1 VETST
6 QQQELNPSKI
16 MEVGLGFMSSK
27 TLLTAA
33 NLGLFTILSDGGL
46 SGKEIADKLGLN
58 GRGLYDFLD
67 TLVAL
72 GFLTRKGIKDS
83 AVYGNSPE
91 ADLFLDRNKP
101 TYMGGILQMCN
112 NRIYRFCGDLE
123 EALKTGKPQ
132 NEVKTG
138 EQPVFEMLYS
148 DPDRMREFIMAMA
161 GIQMANFAK
170 FAREFDF
177 SRYQT
182 HSDVGGAG
190 AHLSV
195 QIALNNPHIRSKS
208 FDLPVVM
215 PIAAEVVE
223 SFGVS
228 DRVELVEGDF
238 FKDPLPESDV
248 ITMGN
253 ILHDWGTNDKRVLIG
268 KAFDALPEGG
278 SLVIIEN
285 IIDDDRRKNAFGML
299 MSLNMLI
306 ETEEGYDFSGADFD
320 ELAREAGFKDTRVM
334 PLTGPASAA
343 IAVK

>member
-1 VETST
+1 
-6 QQQELNPSKI
+6 
-16 MEVGLGFMSSK
+16 
-27 TLLTAA
+27 
-33 NLGLFTILSDGGL
+33 
-46 SGKEIADKLGLN
+46 
-58 GRGLYDFLD
+58 
-67 TLVAL
+67 
-72 GFLTRKGIKDS
+72 
-83 AVYGNSPE
+83 
-91 ADLFLDRNKP
+91 
-101 TYMGGILQMCN
+101 
-112 NRIYRFCGDLE
+112 
-123 EALKTGKPQ
+123 
-132 NEVKTG
+132 VKTG

-320 ELAREAGFKDTRVM
+320 ELAREAGFKETRVM